1 MVLEYVQGLVLV
13 PKFESLKML
22 GRSPGEGN
30 GNPLQY
36 SCLGNP
42 MDRGAWQA
50 IAHGVVESDT
60 TEQLSTAQLKSDM
73 EFPKSYRG
81 NNLLL
86 FLSISSHK

>member
-1 MVLEYVQGLVLV
+1 
-13 PKFESLKML
+13 
-22 GRSPGEGN
+22 
-30 GNPLQY
+30 
-36 SCLGNP
+36 

-50 IAHGVVESDT
+50 TAHRVVESDT

-86 FLSISSHK
+86 FLFIFSHK